1 MVSVSV
7 CVLLSVSIVDSS
19 GGGGGAGYILV
30 PVLPPVLPLI
40 TVNCVSYSGA
50 ILEITKI

>member
-1 MVSVSV
+1 MYS
-7 CVLLSVSIVDSS
+7 CQYIVDS